1 MKRRMFLKMCGAGVL
16 GWIGVSAGSAK
27 DRKRR
32 PNIIF
37 IFIDD
42 MGYADPSC
50 FGNPSM
56 KTPHIDRLATEGM
69 RLTQFYTN
77 SPICSPSRVAVMTG
91 QYPIRWR
98 IHSYLES
105 R

>member
-42 MGYADPSC
+42 VG
-50 FGNPSM
+50 
-56 KTPHIDRLATEGM
+56 TPI
-69 RLTQFYTN
+69 
-77 SPICSPSRVAVMTG
+77 RVASAI
-91 QYPIRWR
+91 PP
-98 IHSYLES
+98 
-105 R
+105 